1 MSTVE
6 MKKYDTFSWKEAM
19 LALVNNKKVEARVCI
34 PGIPE
39 SENKWFDV
47 EFGVYPDNAE
57 KGWQIELGQNWDY
70 RLKLTDRKERERI
83 LNECE
88 RLKIFDMDKL
98 KSFSTQYLRDILN
111 TISLI
116 ARKED

>member
-47 EFGVYPDNAE
+47 EFGVYPDVAE
-57 KGWQIELGQNWDY
+57 KGCKIELGQNWDY

-88 RLKIFDMDKL
+88 RLRVFDMDKL
-98 KSFSTQYLRDILN
+98 KSLSTQYLRDILN
-111 TISLI
+111 TINLI

>member
-47 EFGVYPDNAE
+47 EFSLYPDGC
-57 KGWQIELGQNWDY
+57 KIELGQNWDY

-88 RLKIFDMDKL
+88 RLRVFDMDKL
-98 KSFSTQYLRDILN
+98 KSLSTQYLRDVLN

-116 ARKED
+116 AKKED